1 VINQCQPKENSMKY
15 AKAGNSLIR
24 RFVQSILLF
33 SAFSFSLFSSADIQ
47 LKFTDGK
54 KFSDYELTGQT
65 RTKSLETLER
75 DLNKL
80 LSKISADYLGE
91 KQSLEI
97 EVTNI
102 DLPGIYHFSYGPQGQ
117 DMRVVRSN
125 TPYKLY
131 FNYILKDEA
140 GKVIK
145 NGESKIKEFY
155 DSNIASRIKSNR
167 GALSYYEKPLEK
179 WFEKTLSE

>member
-1 VINQCQPKENSMKY
+1 MKY
-15 AKAGNSLIR
+15 SKARNTVIQ
-24 RFVQSILLF
+24 RFTQSILLF
-33 SAFSFSLFSSADIQ
+33 SALSFSLLSSADIQ

-54 KFSDYELTGQT
+54 KFTDYELTGQT

-80 LSKISADYLGE
+80 LSKISADYLSD
-91 KQSLEI
+91 KQSLAI

-102 DLPGIYHFSYGPQGQ
+102 DLPGIYHFSHGPQGQ
-117 DMRVVRSN
+117 DMRIVNSN
-125 TPYKLY
+125 SPYKLY
-131 FNYILKDEA
+131 FNYTLKDEA

-145 NGESKIKEFY
+145 NGETKIKEFY

-167 GALSYYEKPLEK
+167 GTLSYYEKPLEK
-179 WFEKTLSE
+179 WFKQTLSE